1 MHFSADS
8 QRISNI
14 PIRFLHHKNYT
25 RFIGKGLV
33 EKRFKLLKF
42 GELFVLNFYIFSM
55 AHPVFIVLSHFQW
68 VFNLGQRL
76 NRRLVCKM
84 PLSKVILQ
92 IQTQYWLVIAILLH
106 EVVQNIR
113 TDSRRISN
121 HKKRWWSKKLLW
133 KIRMLQHTRLHFAIH
148 TDKCTF

>member
-1 MHFSADS
+1 
-8 QRISNI
+8 
-14 PIRFLHHKNYT
+14 
-25 RFIGKGLV
+25 
-33 EKRFKLLKF
+33 
-42 GELFVLNFYIFSM
+42 
-55 AHPVFIVLSHFQW
+55 
-68 VFNLGQRL
+68 
-76 NRRLVCKM
+76 M